1 MTQKNAAHKG
11 RFLNIVTK
19 KKKLPNGIVVTVE
32 MVKHPGA
39 VVIIPFLSQTRI
51 ILLRQFRPVL
61 DAYIYELPA
70 GTLEE
75 KEAPAACARREIQE
89 ETGYAAKKITRLGA
103 IYPVPGYSTE
113 KIFLFAAEGL
123 TPVAACCEDDEV
135 IEPRV
140 FTKAQIKKLFQTGR
154 IVDAKTICGLVMCG
168 WL

>member
-1 MTQKNAAHKG
+1 
-11 RFLNIVTK
+11 
-19 KKKLPNGIVVTVE
+19 
-32 MVKHPGA
+32 
-39 VVIIPFLSQTRI
+39 
-51 ILLRQFRPVL
+51 
-61 DAYIYELPA
+61 
-70 GTLEE
+70 
-75 KEAPAACARREIQE
+75 
-89 ETGYAAKKITRLGA
+89 
-103 IYPVPGYSTE
+103 VPGYSTE